1 MKTEMEV
8 AMKLLEKDIREKET
22 TILSLSRQLDE
33 IKLINLELFKKLQVR
48 NRKRKRVFNVISIS

>member
-1 MKTEMEV
+1 
-8 AMKLLEKDIREKET
+8 MKLLEKDIREKET